1 MKGKANCTGGCDDG
15 DEDDLYYGPDKEED
29 DEFYEEDGSSLY
41 WEDQGCNFGEEPAAD
56 DHADRAWDCTH
67 EFSPVQTIAEQ
78 PSANTAPAATHM
90 DCMECWAT
98 IHPVIKMPHPPTTD
112 ESTTTTPAAHRPGL
126 IRIALR
132 RAYRTRLAQRQ
143 AASVRSLRGEEDP
156 LGSSP
161 ASFSS
166 VPSSGVSRGRDAAG
180 ARGLGLDGGADDDM
194 PVRDGLR
201 DGRSGNLF
209 EAEAAPFSFAYECDR
224 CRIVVCHRCKDALE
238 GARQVTHA
246 VDTVA
251 ANVEDVTRRTR
262 ECDTQGIGGEEEICG
277 REDVER
283 GDGHVGCVSGVGAWG
298 VEVEA
303 GYEGVWKEGVAE

>member
-1 MKGKANCTGGCDDG
+1 
-15 DEDDLYYGPDKEED
+15 
-29 DEFYEEDGSSLY
+29 
-41 WEDQGCNFGEEPAAD
+41 
-56 DHADRAWDCTH
+56 
-67 EFSPVQTIAEQ
+67 
-78 PSANTAPAATHM
+78 M

-132 RAYRTRLAQRQ
+132 RAYRARLAQRQ